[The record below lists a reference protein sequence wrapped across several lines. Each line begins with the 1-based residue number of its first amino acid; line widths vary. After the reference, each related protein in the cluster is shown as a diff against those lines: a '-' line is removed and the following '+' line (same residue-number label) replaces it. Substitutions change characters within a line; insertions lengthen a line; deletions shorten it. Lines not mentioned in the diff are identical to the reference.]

1 MAKDIY
7 EENKELKR
15 ALYKIE
21 KAVLEFRL
29 TQLDLPLEKV
39 NAPSLGLPSSQVQTV
54 PYTLTTCSCVDG
66 EGCNCDEEK
75 EVLREQVESLKAQ
88 LAKYEN
94 KETAPKAE
102 EEIVDYAP
110 SGFPGDDGIT
120 GFPEDDEEDPVD
132 YMAQAKE
139 EVANFT
145 PLEEA
150 KKVRKPR
157 KERGGTVF
165 TDFKTLSL
173 DNNDY
178 EGNSIV
184 YSKKDVQ

>member
-15 ALYKIE
+15 ALYNIE

-29 TQLDLPLEKV
+29 TQLDLPLEKI
-39 NAPSLGLPSSQVQTV
+39 NIPSLGLPRPQVEPV
-54 PYTLTTCSCVDG
+54 PYTLTTCTCEDG
-66 EGCNCDEEK
+66 KGCNCDEEK
-75 EVLREQVESLKAQ
+75 EVLKEQIAALT
-88 LAKYEN
+88 AKLNGVNAELEQYKR
-94 KETAPKAE
+94 KEEFDTT
-102 EEIVDYAP
+102 DYAP
-110 SGFPGDDGIT
+110 SGFPGDSA
-120 GFPEDDEEDPVD
+120 FPEDDEEDPVD
-132 YMAQAKE
+132 YMKQAKE
-139 EVANFT
+139 EVENFT

-150 KKVRKPR
+150 KKARKPR

-173 DNNDY
+173 DNNDF